1 MEHEVAGLNE
11 EVRSGPIFANRLE
24 DVFGD
29 VEVWACAVE
38 KSEENL
44 AYIWELDI
52 LEELERDVVVANEMH
67 AELWLLL
74 YEKLHDF
81 ADVGVVGIDIISV
94 ETDVEHV
101 DYLILM
107 LLRGL
112 TVVFDYFFVRLADE
126 VIIFLVAQYE
136 HRFV

>member
-1 MEHEVAGLNE
+1 MEHDVAGLNE
-11 EVRSGPIFANRLE
+11 EVRSGPIFANCLE
-24 DVFGD
+24 DVFGY

-44 AYIWELDI
+44 ANIWELDI

-94 ETDVEHV
+94 EADIEHV

-126 VIIFLVAQYE
+126 VIIFLITQYK